1 MPTALAEGLLELD
14 FPEEDA
20 ARIEELNAKANEG
33 ELNGD
38 EETDLEAYANISEL
52 LATAV
57 AGPSEI
63 TAADMSGLPDA
74 VRQGAAIVA
83 NTAAYSERRQV
94 RTLRRC
100 CSW

>member
-38 EETDLEAYANISEL
+38 EEL
-52 LATAV
+52 LA
-57 AGPSEI
+57 
-63 TAADMSGLPDA
+63 AAQSG
-74 VRQGAAIVA
+74 
-83 NTAAYSERRQV
+83 T
-94 RTLRRC
+94 
-100 CSW
+100 